1 MPGSSHQ
8 IRPFF
13 TSFFSLTLLVL
24 LVLPSVSSGASTNTT
39 ALNDASSSNRTV
51 VRLLIKSGALD
62 LAIQAIDR
70 DQGNTL
76 DKDWE
81 SWERLRYSL
90 YFKRSAWNQ
99 LHERYASYPDSLPE
113 TFRVWA
119 IEQVARSYLF
129 QEESEKARHYLRSLV
144 WRQDATKKQLSVWR
158 QLIIESYLAGNSVGD
173 ADLALIQ
180 YQRDYPGRSAAW
192 QILRGRVLI
201 LKKDY
206 RDAFDVLSGVQSLE
220 ARLYRLYAALNA
232 GIYQPSVVIKSAQR
246 ITNLKY
252 ASHALKKQAWILV
265 SHAAAKVHNSSLRI
279 ESLENAF
286 NIYQDNGSH
295 NSILG
300 ATPDDLWQAYLDYA
314 DALGN
319 KKRLL
324 IGDDSS
330 WVKQAEG
337 LEKQKQFVLAR
348 AVYAFE
354 AVKGSVDIMR
364 EIAHKRLTDL
374 LYKAEMGQVAVALYS
389 RGTRAGPIEALP
401 DTVRYRLAIEILR
414 GGNIKLAARI
424 MKTLK
429 QPPAEESVQDWKLR
443 RARTMVYAGQFQDA
457 SGLMQQVLD
466 NNTQLEDDYI
476 RRFTQV
482 VFDLQAVGENKAA
495 LSLLEKL
502 YQKTKTTELQR
513 EILFWMAESKVAL
526 GKSGEAAELYLR
538 SAYHGQPKGGDM
550 WGQSA
555 RYHAAESLAKA
566 GNLEDARTIYQELL
580 RFTPDAKRRAI
591 IERNLQQLWLRKHT
605 TQAEQVKVK
614 EGADLHDI
622 SSSAK

>member
-1 MPGSSHQ
+1 MPGSSQ
-8 IRPFF
+8 IIKPFH
-13 TSFFSLTLLVL
+13 TSFLSLILLAL
-24 LVLPSVSSGASTNTT
+24 LVLPSVSYGATTNTT
-39 ALNDASSSNRTV
+39 APNGASSSNRSV

-76 DKDWE
+76 NKDWE

-90 YFKRSAWNQ
+90 YFKRSAWSQ
-99 LHERYASYPDSLPE
+99 LQERYASYPDSLPE

-119 IEQVARSYLF
+119 TEQVARSYLF
-129 QEESEKARHYLRSLV
+129 QEQSEKARFYLRSLV
-144 WRQDATKKQLSVWR
+144 WHQGANKKQLSVWR
-158 QLIIESYLAGNSVGD
+158 QLIIESYLAGNLVDD

-201 LKKDY
+201 LKNDF
-206 RDAFDVLSGVQSLE
+206 RGAFDVLSGVQSLE
-220 ARLYRLYAALNA
+220 ARLYRLYAALKA
-232 GIYQPSVVIKSAQR
+232 GIYQPSVVIKSARR

-252 ASHALKKQAWILV
+252 ASHTIKKQAWILV
-265 SHAAAKVHNSSLRI
+265 SHAAARAHQSSLRI

-286 NIYQDNGSH
+286 NIHLDTYSYQ
-295 NSILG
+295 SILG
-300 ATPDDLWQAYLDYA
+300 AGPDALWQAYFDYA
-314 DALGN
+314 EALGN

-330 WVKQAEG
+330 WLKQAEG

-364 EIAHKRLTDL
+364 EIAHKRLTDS
-374 LYKAEMGQVAVALYS
+374 LYKNEMGQVAVALYS

-424 MKTLK
+424 MKTLN

-466 NNTQLEDDYI
+466 NNKQLDDDYI

-502 YQKTKTTELQR
+502 YQKTKTIELQR
-513 EILFWMAESKVAL
+513 EVLFWMAESKVAL
-526 GKSGEAAELYLR
+526 DKFGEAAELYLR

-591 IERNLQQLWLRKHT
+591 IERNLQQLWLRKQT
-605 TQAEQVKVK
+605 TQGEQEKPQSD
-614 EGADLHDI
+614 ADSHELT
-622 SSSAK
+622 SAK

>member
-1 MPGSSHQ
+1 MPGSCQ
-8 IRPFF
+8 TFK
-13 TSFFSLTLLVL
+13 SFFKIVISLTFAILLL
-24 LVLPSVSSGASTNTT
+24 PLVSFAATSNTT
-39 ALNDASSSNRTV
+39 AQEASLASSRSV
-51 VRLLIKSGALD
+51 VRLLVKSGALD

-70 DQGNTL
+70 DQGNTIN
-76 DKDWE
+76 KDWE

-90 YFKRSAWNQ
+90 YFKRRAWQ
-99 LHERYASYPDSLPE
+99 ALQKRYSSYPDEVPGS
-113 TFRVWA
+113 FRVWA
-119 IEQVARSYLF
+119 TEQVARTYLF
-129 QEESEKARHYLRSLV
+129 QGEGEKARNYLRSLV
-144 WRQDATKKQLSVWR
+144 WRQDSNPKQLSVWR
-158 QLIIESYLAGNSVGD
+158 RLIIESYLGDSRVND

-180 YQRDYPGRSAAW
+180 YQQDYPGRSAAW

-201 LKKDY
+201 LKNDF
-206 RDAFDVLSGVQSLE
+206 RGAFDVLSGVQSLE

-232 GIYQPSVVIKSAQR
+232 GIYQPPVVIKSAER

-252 ASHALKKQAWILV
+252 ASHELKKKAWVLV
-265 SHAAAKVHNSSLRI
+265 SHAAGKNKNSRLKI

-286 NIYQDNGSH
+286 NIHIDTNSH

-300 ATPDDLWQAYLDYA
+300 AVPDDLWQAYFDYA
-314 DALGN
+314 EALGN

-324 IGDDSS
+324 VGDDSS
-330 WVKQAEG
+330 WVKQAES
-337 LEKQKQFVLAR
+337 LEKRKEAALAR
-348 AVYAFE
+348 ALYAFE

-374 LYKAEMGQVAVALYS
+374 LYKDEMGEVAVALYS
-389 RGTRAGPIEALP
+389 GGTRAGPMEALP

-414 GGNIKLAARI
+414 GGNIKLAAQI

-457 SGLMQQVLD
+457 SGLMQQILHNNMQLD
-466 NNTQLEDDYI
+466 DDFI

-495 LSLLEKL
+495 LSLLDDL
-502 YQKTKTTELQR
+502 YQKTKSTELQR
-513 EILFWMAESKVAL
+513 EILFWRAESKMAL

-591 IERNLQQLWLRKHT
+591 IERNLQQLWLRN
-605 TQAEQVKVK
+605 QAIHSTPKPDQSHADSRDLATNVK
-614 EGADLHDI
+614 
-622 SSSAK
+622 

>member
-1 MPGSSHQ
+1 MSGSRQ
-8 IRPFF
+8 NFR
-13 TSFFSLTLLVL
+13 SFPAFVLSITFLALLLPTASYAAPANTAAPNVSL
-24 LVLPSVSSGASTNTT
+24 STNR
-39 ALNDASSSNRTV
+39 SV

-70 DQGNTL
+70 DQENNL

-90 YFKRSAWNQ
+90 YFKRGAWDQ
-99 LHERYASYPDSLPE
+99 LQKRYSSYPDDLPE
-113 TFRVWA
+113 PFRVWA
-119 IEQVARSYLF
+119 TEQLARTYLF
-129 QEESEKARHYLRSLV
+129 QGEGKKARYYLRTLV
-144 WRQDATKKQLSVWR
+144 WHQEANQKQLSVWR
-158 QLIIESYLAGNSVGD
+158 QLIIESYLGDNLVDD

-201 LKKDY
+201 LKNDY
-206 RDAFDVLSGVQSLE
+206 RGAFDVLSGVQSLE
-220 ARLYRLYAALNA
+220 ARLYRLYAALKA

-246 ITNLKY
+246 ITELKY
-252 ASHALKKQAWILV
+252 ASHVLKQQAWILV
-265 SHAAAKVHNSSLRI
+265 SHAAAKSHKSRLKI

-286 NIYQDNGSH
+286 NIHLEADTH

-300 ATPDDLWQAYLDYA
+300 AVPDDLWLAYFDYA
-314 DALGN
+314 EALGN

-324 IGDDSS
+324 VGDDSS
-330 WVKQAEG
+330 WVKQAES
-337 LEKQKQFVLAR
+337 LEKSKQLALAR

-354 AVKGSVDIMR
+354 AVRGSVDIMR

-374 LYKAEMGQVAVALYS
+374 LYKDEMGEVAVALYS
-389 RGTRAGPIEALP
+389 RGTRAGPMEALP

-466 NNTQLEDDYI
+466 NNSQLDDEYI

-495 LSLLEKL
+495 LALLEKL
-502 YQKTKTTELQR
+502 YHKTKATELQR
-513 EILFWMAESKVAL
+513 ELLFWMAESKVAL

-591 IERNLQQLWLRKHT
+591 IERNLQQLWLRKQTTHT
-605 TQAEQVKVK
+605 GQNPPDT
-614 EGADLHDI
+614 GSRDTTT
-622 SSSAK
+622 SAK